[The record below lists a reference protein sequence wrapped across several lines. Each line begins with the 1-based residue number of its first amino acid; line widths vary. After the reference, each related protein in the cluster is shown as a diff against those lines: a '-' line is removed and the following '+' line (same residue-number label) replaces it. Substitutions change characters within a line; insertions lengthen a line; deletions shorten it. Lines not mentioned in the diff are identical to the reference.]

1 MQRRLDAA
9 ELAVVVADA
18 FHFVL
23 VAMHFEIA
31 AAVDTSY
38 AAVPADADAAIAAA
52 DAAIAASAYADVG
65 CAFGGASV
73 TRQGADCPV
82 RRVRYLDDR
91 QQPPE
96 ACNWHRRWGWTDV
109 RWG

>member
-23 VAMHFEIA
+23 VATHFEIA

>member
-9 ELAVVVADA
+9 EFAVVVADA
-18 FHFVL
+18 FHFVP

-31 AAVDTSY
+31 VAVDTSY
-38 AAVPADADAAIAAA
+38 AAAVPADADAAIAAV

-65 CAFGGASV
+65 CAFGGASA

-96 ACNWHRRWGWTDV
+96 ACN
-109 RWG
+109 